1 MMIFSK
7 CKYGFMPDSQK
18 NLEGSLPHSLHFLI
32 ANIQKRIKNCN
43 YGENSKNLQR
53 LNELTTLPFYFLL
66 KTSLLTVTRV
76 IMARVRDSQRHYF
89 HIRSGM

>member
-1 MMIFSK
+1 MS
-7 CKYGFMPDSQK
+7 DSQK

-53 LNELTTLPFYFLL
+53 LNELTDFFFYFFT
-66 KTSLLTVTRV
+66 KNVITKCYTGYNGSCTVFATSLF
-76 IMARVRDSQRHYF
+76 SY
-89 HIRSGM
+89 